1 MACGPRHTKHLSH
14 CLQHLPTFQATFASY
29 AAFYIYVITS
39 AWPAKPPP
47 KAPRPT
53 SSLGRSCAPSS
64 HHASSASAFRGHTS
78 DPESR
83 SSSIDGHVFLEC
95 EIIDPCT
102 TRVRPCGKACS
113 PTCTLPLLQRHGSQV
128 TRRTHHLLRGSRPP
142 RIGHPIG
149 RADRRGGHPCAAA
162 SHRLA
167 DGPRRIALAATPL
180 DARLERHAPLAS
192 YRAFT
197 SSSPRSLPR
206 PLSFEHVDLQQSE
219 PSHALHIL
227 PPPQPLGVAQRSSP
241 AKQQCAAAPDPCH
254 GPCPWNTSH
263 MRSQALQAKPRPS
276 PASSAHASPTSPC
289 APQIFRAKV
298 KIPERPFH
306 GRGPSSM
313 LRPQHPHDAS
323 RISQEAHRPLPPD
336 FAGGGGGGGK
346 TLLHGGNGAG
356 GGGGGGGATH
366 LIHLERELLLPHLRL
381 KNGNLYIYSKP
392 RL

>member
-64 HHASSASAFRGHTS
+64 RHASSASAFRGHTS

-113 PTCTLPLLQRHGSQV
+113 PTCMLPLLQRHGSQV
-128 TRRTHHLLRGSRPP
+128 TRRTHHLLLGSRPP

-162 SHRLA
+162 SHQACGRPTA
-167 DGPRRIALAATPL
+167 DSAC
-180 DARLERHAPLAS
+180 RHAPRCA
-192 YRAFT
+192 
-197 SSSPRSLPR
+197 PRETCTPR
-206 PLSFEHVDLQQSE
+206 
-219 PSHALHIL
+219 IL
-227 PPPQPLGVAQRSSP
+227 PGLHLLITTLLA
-241 AKQQCAAAPDPCH
+241 
-254 GPCPWNTSH
+254 T
-263 MRSQALQAKPRPS
+263 ALVLRTRRPTAIRAKPRPS
-276 PASSAHASPTSPC
+276 HPSATPAPWSGAE
-289 APQIFRAKV
+289 IK
-298 KIPERPFH
+298 
-306 GRGPSSM
+306 PS
-313 LRPQHPHDAS
+313 Q
-323 RISQEAHRPLPPD
+323 
-336 FAGGGGGGGK
+336 
-346 TLLHGGNGAG
+346 
-356 GGGGGGGATH
+356 ATVCCC
-366 LIHLERELLLPHLRL
+366 
-381 KNGNLYIYSKP
+381 S
-392 RL
+392 